1 MLLFLRR
8 RKRSP
13 CLEALDIFGDSK
25 ELTEEYKMVEEIA
38 FFSVE
43 PKNKGVAKMRSS
55 VEPHLTPQISELE
68 KELARQVV
76 ATGEKQNE
84 IINSEKNSYE
94 YRFFPVLSSGEG
106 NDYQWNSFVVGI
118 KYNDWVMREEI
129 FSHGSLFLINGLIMV
144 IGFVFFVLVIVVLL
158 RRFRQMTYYDHLTGL
173 ASRKLFQE
181 KFNALIRTSGKYR
194 RKIAVLFLDIDKFTE
209 INNNFGHDTGDRVL
223 QEISNRLKNM
233 FPKGNIVSRLGGDE
247 FTIALKDIV
256 SREEAEKA
264 SKEIVEEFK
273 KPLIINGKEYFIS
286 ISVGLSI
293 FPQDGTDLEELI
305 KTADEDMYPAKN

>member
-1 MLLFLRR
+1 
-8 RKRSP
+8 
-13 CLEALDIFGDSK
+13 
-25 ELTEEYKMVEEIA
+25 
-38 FFSVE
+38 
-43 PKNKGVAKMRSS
+43 
-55 VEPHLTPQISELE
+55 
-68 KELARQVV
+68 
-76 ATGEKQNE
+76 
-84 IINSEKNSYE
+84 
-94 YRFFPVLSSGEG
+94 
-106 NDYQWNSFVVGI
+106 
-118 KYNDWVMREEI
+118 
-129 FSHGSLFLINGLIMV
+129 
-144 IGFVFFVLVIVVLL
+144 
-158 RRFRQMTYYDHLTGL
+158 MTYYDHLTGL